1 MIRCSC
7 KNDKRIRGRKYFYS
21 TEVILGCFVIL
32 GYGGYLQSIIRIS
45 CNESRSLYN
54 KKIIITCGISA
65 LPNTRIHN
73 TGLEYSIS
81 RY

>member
-7 KNDKRIRGRKYFYS
+7 KNDKRIRDRQYFYS
-21 TEVILGCFVIL
+21 TEVILGCFVVL
-32 GYGGYLQSIIRIS
+32 GYGDAYKALYEYLATNLDLS
-45 CNESRSLYN
+45 YN
-54 KKIIITCGISA
+54 KKIIITCAISTV
-65 LPNTRIHN
+65 PNTRTHK